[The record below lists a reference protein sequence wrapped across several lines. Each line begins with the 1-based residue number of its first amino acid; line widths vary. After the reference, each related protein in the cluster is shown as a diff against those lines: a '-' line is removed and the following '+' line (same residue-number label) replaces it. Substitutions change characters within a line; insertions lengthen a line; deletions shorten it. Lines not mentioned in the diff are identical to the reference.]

1 MKKVLSILL
10 TVAIFATM
18 LMSVSAASPAGA
30 YLDVESGEY
39 VADTGI
45 IATEYADINFDDAQL
60 DVSQY
65 FVDGA
70 LSISANQYIPYITTN
85 AATESDRVISIS
97 TAANRSATN
106 TVAEY
111 PSGSLK
117 YLYRVI
123 ENGTNADGSTNY
135 AVGGADRKQSAKF
148 KFTIDKNVDGEIVKA
163 GVAGAENE
171 LVYFDFK
178 MKRNNPTNDDNST
191 ISITDEYGNNI
202 TSFYFT
208 NNKDMRVS
216 SNGVNYGGDLTSN
229 APVDNSWKQY
239 RMIMNFTTKSFELY
253 VGDSVDT
260 LVPYLNTVES
270 YPMQKSNAT
279 NFYKLEDASKMS
291 LSFDDMKVYTVV
303 PPVAPV
309 ASEVTL
315 AGKPNLGETLTM
327 TYGAYA
333 CEGDIAEG
341 DSYCYWEAS
350 DNNTFISSTKLT
362 DDIPVKAGDTNEY
375 VITEAASGKYVR
387 CVVVPVNVVAIE
399 GDKAYS
405 NVTDYAVDD
414 IVLTL
419 GIDGN
424 IKNNTVFDFKHTN
437 NYYAGKVTFT
447 STLSTVKN
455 YTLVGAWY
463 VSETD
468 EEGNKIQR
476 LVSVKALPITIEN
489 AAETEAGVVTG
500 SFTTDTVYVM
510 PKAEASLTEPTMKV
524 MLVDSLSTMKP
535 VCNYKYAGTNF

>member
-18 LMSVSAASPAGA
+18 LMSVSAAAPAGA

-39 VADTGI
+39 VADTGV
-45 IATEYADINFDDAQL
+45 IATEYVDINFDDAYI
-60 DVSQY
+60 DVSSY
-65 FVDGA
+65 VTDGA
-70 LSISANQYIPYITTN
+70 LNIAANSYAPVVTTN
-85 AATESDRVISIS
+85 AATTDKTVSITVARNKTATTN
-97 TAANRSATN
+97 TAAEIPTSALSSWYHP
-106 TVAEY
+106 VEKGAYE
-111 PSGSLK
+111 
-117 YLYRVI
+117 
-123 ENGTNADGSTNY
+123 DGSINY
-135 AVGGADRKQSAKF
+135 AFGGANRKQSAKF
-148 KFTIDKNVDGEIVKA
+148 KFEIDG
-163 GVAGAENE
+163 GVAGGENE

-178 MKRNNPTNDDNST
+178 MKRNTIGSGEDNG
-191 ISITDEYGNNI
+191 SIYIQDASGNNI
-202 TSFYFT
+202 TTFYFAYS
-208 NNKDMRVS
+208 KEMRVS
-216 SNGVNYGGDLTSN
+216 AGSKVNYGGDLSSN
-229 APVDNSWKQY
+229 APYSTDWKQY
-239 RMIMNFTTKSFELY
+239 RMIMDFSKKTFELY
-253 VGDSVDT
+253 VGDDINT
-260 LVPYLNTVES
+260 LMPYLNTVES
-270 YPMQKSNAT
+270 YTMQSNSAT
-279 NFYKLEDASKMS
+279 NFALLNDTDKP
-291 LSFDDMKVYTVV
+291 SFTYDDFKVYTVT
-303 PPVAPV
+303 PPVAPE
-309 ASEVTL
+309 ASEVTMT
-315 AGKPNLGETLTM
+315 GKPNLGETLTM

-341 DSYCYWEAS
+341 ASYCYWEAS
-350 DNNTFISSTKLT
+350 DDNTFISSTKLT
-362 DDIPVKAGDTNEY
+362 DEIPVKAGDTNEY
-375 VITEAASGKYVR
+375 VITDATSGKYVR
-387 CVVVPVNVVAIE
+387 CVVVPVNEAGIE
-399 GDKAYS
+399 GDKVYS
-405 NVTDYAVDD
+405 DATAYAVDD
-414 IVLTL
+414 IVLTP

-500 SFTTDTVYVM
+500 SFTTDTVYIM